1 MIVCS
6 CNVLTDKAIRT
17 ACHSERPRTTGEVYG
32 CLGCS
37 PQCGRCAR
45 TIKTILD
52 QAWAASARPAAR
64 SARCLVWRFR
74 FPRKRSDKP
83 LGFYLRDFDVS
94 STLRQALGALHLLTP
109 LFRTGPIYLDRNEGE
124 SGMKGDPKVIDY
136 LNKGLRSEL
145 TAINQY
151 WLHYR
156 ILDNWGL
163 KNLAKKW
170 KAESIEEMHHADKF
184 AERIL
189 FLDGF
194 PNMQVLDP
202 LRIGQDVKEI
212 LEADLAAEVDAR
224 SLYQEAATY
233 CHAVKDYVSRDLFEE
248 LMKDEEHHIDFLEEQ
263 LDLVAKLGVQLYSQH
278 HIGKLDDD

>member
-1 MIVCS
+1 
-6 CNVLTDKAIRT
+6 
-17 ACHSERPRTTGEVYG
+17 
-32 CLGCS
+32 
-37 PQCGRCAR
+37 
-45 TIKTILD
+45 
-52 QAWAASARPAAR
+52 
-64 SARCLVWRFR
+64 
-74 FPRKRSDKP
+74 
-83 LGFYLRDFDVS
+83 
-94 STLRQALGALHLLTP
+94 
-109 LFRTGPIYLDRNEGE
+109 
-124 SGMKGDPKVIDY
+124 MKGDPKVIEY

-163 KNLAKKW
+163 KDLAKKW

-184 AERIL
+184 THRIL

-202 LRIGQDVKEI
+202 LRIGQSVKEI
-212 LEADLAAEVDAR
+212 MEADLAAEVDAR

-233 CHAVKDYVSRDLFEE
+233 CHSIKDYVSRDLFEE

-263 LDLVAKLGVQLYSQH
+263 LDLIAKLGVELYSQH